1 MSVKAWFEQRKR
13 TINERVT
20 AHDILRAQGVKLSYS
35 GDREEQFSCPFHG
48 RDTKPSARV
57 FPGTPQSPSHA
68 WCYVCRERW
77 DVINLWAKY
86 HGTEGFH
93 RTLTDIERHYNIE
106 TPPVP
111 EGPLE
116 YDPGDA
122 KKEQF
127 EALHRVCEERL
138 ADAKPHFDLKGHLLI
153 GSVLDKVLYQV
164 ASGSMS
170 YSEAMETFQK
180 VRLKIIEK
188 VGLQCHDALDL
199 RLLSMENSD

>member
-93 RTLTDIERHYNIE
+93 RTLTDIERHYNIP

-111 EGPLE
+111 EGPINGDRV
-116 YDPGDA
+116 DP
-122 KKEQF
+122 KREQF
-127 EALHRVCEERL
+127 EALFRTCEDRL
-138 ADAKPHFDLKGHLLI
+138 VREKQSFELKSYLLL
-153 GSVLDKVLYQV
+153 GSVLDRTHSRVS
-164 ASGSMS
+164 SGVM
-170 YSEAMETFQK
+170 TFGEGIEIMDK
-180 VRLKIIEK
+180 LRIKIGEVIRG
-188 VGLQCHDALDL
+188 VHAHA
-199 RLLSMENSD
+199 